1 MRERIKRTLY
11 GLFLLSCLCVNFSA
25 SADKR
30 CAYLNDQGEVEQ
42 ADSPEEAPKRY
53 RSRVVCADD
62 PNGGAAIPKAAD
74 VEIQGQLKTASFVT
88 DLGPISLKWP
98 YSVEKCFGRSPA
110 RAVADAAQT
119 VNRAIASAPFPPEVK
134 NRSREWS
141 LVFTDKDT
149 AIREFPA
156 SLTIG
161 GHPGFMVP
169 PNNIYL
175 ISDFISPSCNSSE
188 VGDALLTQV
197 LLHEMGH
204 VIEYLMLG
212 SEFGLDRPRA
222 EGFASWFEQYASDYS
237 KVIPRGSVKAYY
249 RKLAAEAMRSMPAPF
264 EGSPYDYA
272 RAALQF
278 DAIVGR
284 RGVAGL
290 MGVYNVIKSEGVNF
304 ITAVERSV
312 RWNKKTL
319 EQEMLNVLKQ
329 N

>member
-1 MRERIKRTLY
+1 MKRGIKGSLHC
-11 GLFLLSCLCVNFSA
+11 LVACICVCLSSSTF
-25 SADKR
+25 ADKR

-42 ADSPEEAPKRY
+42 ADSPEDAPKRY
-53 RSRVVCADD
+53 RSRVICADD
-62 PNGGAAIPKAAD
+62 PGVNSAIPKAQD
-74 VEIQGQLKTASFVT
+74 VEIRGALKTASFVT

-149 AIREFPA
+149 ANREFPA

-175 ISDFISPSCNSSE
+175 ISEFISPSCNASD
-188 VGDALLTQV
+188 VGDAMLAQV

-204 VIEYLMLG
+204 VIEFLILG
-212 SEFGLDRPRA
+212 PEFGLDRPRA

-237 KVIPRGSVKAYY
+237 KVIPKGSVKAYY
-249 RKLAAEAMRSMPAPF
+249 RQLATEAMRSLPAPF

-290 MGVYNVIKSEGVNF
+290 MGVYSVIKSEGVPF
-304 ITAVERSV
+304 HTAVERSI

-319 EQEMLNVLKQ
+319 EQEMIQALK
-329 N
+329 